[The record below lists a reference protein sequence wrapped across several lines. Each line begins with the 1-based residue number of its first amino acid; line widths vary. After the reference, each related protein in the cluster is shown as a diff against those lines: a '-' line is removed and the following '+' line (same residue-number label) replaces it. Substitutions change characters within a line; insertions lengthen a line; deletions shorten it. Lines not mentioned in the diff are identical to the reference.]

1 MKLLF
6 ELECI
11 EICLIPTEMNSIIS
25 NAVKKMYLQTN
36 LNHFHHLKDLKS
48 LLSTPPPAK
57 TTDACGQDC
66 S

>member
-1 MKLLF
+1 
-6 ELECI
+6 
-11 EICLIPTEMNSIIS
+11 MNSIIS